1 MIAIYNDDFL
11 EKIATIEQGA
21 KLLPSSG
28 TENSSVSSFFHR
40 VAKLNLIDE
49 NVESFFVIYIL
60 KDIVI
65 QAVGIS
71 VCLGAFFVKLNLE
84 YVVIVDSLGIQMVLV
99 YFEEEV

>member
-1 MIAIYNDDFL
+1 M
-11 EKIATIEQGA
+11 
-21 KLLPSSG
+21 
-28 TENSSVSSFFHR
+28 
-40 VAKLNLIDE
+40 NLIDE